1 MHAGLTVTRFDMSVP
16 RVFIAA
22 TRQNKGKTTA
32 SLGFLTHLRTR
43 FDSVGFMKPV
53 GQRYVTLDN
62 GTKVDKDVWLLRESF
77 GYNDPPECMSPV
89 TVPSKFTREYI
100 DNRDP
105 HGLIRRVQDAFFSL
119 IAGKDFMLLEGTGHA
134 GVGSVFDLSN
144 ARVARVLESPVVLVS
159 GGGIGKPVDEIM
171 LNYSLFK
178 NSGVDVAG
186 VIINKVLPEK
196 MDVIA
201 NYVSRS
207 LAWHDIDVLGVVPYL
222 PLLSQPTLRE
232 VCSIVKGEFISGG
245 TLSGMLFNES
255 VIVSHDASGHMQDI
269 SPGTLVIAA
278 GDQGNVLAACT
289 DTTPE
294 AKHCRET
301 IAGILLV
308 GGIAPEED
316 CVNEL
321 QDAGVPV
328 ILTDMSAF
336 AAAGRVAGMV
346 AKIQPDNPE
355 KINAITRLFE
365 EHVAIDRLL
374 EKVS

>member
-1 MHAGLTVTRFDMSVP
+1 MNVP

-32 SLGFLTHLRTR
+32 SIGFLTHLHTR
-43 FDSVGFMKPV
+43 FGSVGFMKPV
-53 GQRYVTLDN
+53 GQRYVTLAD

-77 GYNDPPECMSPV
+77 GYNDPPGCMSPV

-105 HGLIRRVQDAFFSL
+105 HSLIRKVQDAFFAL
-119 IAGKDFMLLEGTGHA
+119 AAGKDFMLLEGTGHA

-144 ARVARVLESPVVLVS
+144 ARVARVLESPVILVA

-171 LNYSLFK
+171 LNYALFK

-196 MDVIA
+196 MDVISA
-201 NYVSRS
+201 YVSRS

-232 VCSIVKGEFISGG
+232 ACSIVKGEFISGG
-245 TLSGMLFNES
+245 DRTGTLFEES
-255 VIVSHDASGHMQDI
+255 VVVTHTSCGYMHNL
-269 SPGTLVIAA
+269 SPGTLVVAA
-278 GDQGNVLAACT
+278 DDPAELLAACSGT
-289 DTTPE
+289 ASE
-294 AKHCRET
+294 AKQCREA

-308 GGIAPEED
+308 DGAAPQED
-316 CVNEL
+316 SINML
-321 QDAGVPV
+321 RDANIPV
-328 ILTDMSAF
+328 ILTDMPAF
-336 AAAGRVAGMV
+336 TAVGRMAGMV

-365 EHVAIDRLL
+365 EYVAIDRLL
-374 EKVS
+374 EKVC